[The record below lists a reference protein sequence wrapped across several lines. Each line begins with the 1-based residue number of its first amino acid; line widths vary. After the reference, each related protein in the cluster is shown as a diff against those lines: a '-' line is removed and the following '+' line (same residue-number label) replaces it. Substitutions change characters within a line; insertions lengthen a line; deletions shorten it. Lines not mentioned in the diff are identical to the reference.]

1 MEKKGFKFHLRGM
14 LILLSLI
21 PLLLAVGI
29 ISYTSIYVTRTN
41 LENNA
46 KDTLYIVANNLSAHC
61 YQNKITAINV
71 SDYYDYLDSL
81 KDKNIEMGI
90 LIDGAPG
97 ATSIKNENDFRIRE
111 IESEKGLVSDEP
123 GMENGYFDDYVEID
137 GKVYYGYYYPIEYD
151 GESVGMAFAGQLKDN
166 VTGAI
171 TDIVNMLITV
181 AVVLVVVFTVITLL
195 FSNGLIKS
203 FSHVRERIDTLAKGD
218 LSKQKSRKSAV
229 KEMSNLLYETE
240 KMQGNLS
247 ETIGKVKVVSK
258 DLIDNVSEVTKLS
271 ESSSSRAQQI
281 TNAMQDLSDCTVYM
295 AENVQDI
302 NTQML
307 EIGNCVNDISDN
319 VERLHSSS
327 ENILLTNNEAMT
339 NMSIIMEN
347 SQKSVQAVNDI
358 ATQIKQTN
366 ASIDG
371 IDEAVALILS
381 ISRQTNLLSLNASI
395 EAARAGAQ
403 GRGFAVVAEEI
414 RVLSE
419 QSAKGA
425 EMIKNLASIIT
436 EKSQKSVRQA
446 EEVRSLIMYEQDNV
460 AKTQKKYEELSRDIK
475 QSVADI
481 KAIAEKT
488 EYLTDYKEKV
498 IENVQGLSAISEEN
512 TASNEEVTAN
522 VFEIMSE
529 VQMVNTNCERM
540 NLMANEL
547 DESVSYFTD

>member
-1 MEKKGFKFHLRGM
+1 MKKGLKFHLRGM
-14 LILLSLI
+14 LILLSLV

-29 ISYTSIYVTRTN
+29 ISYASIYITRSN

-46 KDTLYIVANNLSAHC
+46 KDTLYIVSNNLAAHC

-81 KDKNIEMGI
+81 KEKNIEMGI

-111 IESEKGLVSDEP
+111 IESERGLVSNEP
-123 GMENGYFDDYVEID
+123 GMENGYFDECVEID

-151 GESVGMAFAGQLKDN
+151 GESVGMAFAGELKDE
-166 VTGAI
+166 VDGAI
-171 TDIVNMLITV
+171 STIVNTLITV
-181 AVVLVVVFTVITLL
+181 AAVLVVVFAVITLL
-195 FSNGLIKS
+195 FSNGLIKAFAS
-203 FSHVRERIDTLAKGD
+203 VRKRIDALAKGD
-218 LSKQKSRKSAV
+218 LTKQKKRKSAV
-229 KEMSNLLYETE
+229 KEMSNLLEETE
-240 KMQGNLS
+240 TMQSNLS
-247 ETIGKVKVVSK
+247 ETIGKVKEVST
-258 DLIDNVSEVTKLS
+258 DLINNVSEVTKLS

-281 TNAMQDLSDCTVYM
+281 TTAMQELADCTVSM

-302 NTQML
+302 NAQMM

-327 ENILLTNNEAMT
+327 ENILNTNNEAMA

-358 ATQIKQTN
+358 AMQIQQTN
-366 ASIDG
+366 ESIDG

-403 GRGFAVVAEEI
+403 GRGFAVVAEQI

-419 QSAKGA
+419 QSASGA

-436 EKSQKSVRQA
+436 EKSHKSVRQA
-446 EEVRSLIMYEQDNV
+446 EEVRSLIMYEQENV
-460 AKTQKKYEELSRDIK
+460 STTQKKYEELSQDIH

-481 KAIAEKT
+481 RAIAEKT

-529 VQMVNTNCERM
+529 VQMVNANCERM
-540 NLMANEL
+540 NLMAGEL
-547 DESVSYFTD
+547 EGTVSFFTN

>member
-1 MEKKGFKFHLRGM
+1 MKKGLKFHLRGM
-14 LILLSLI
+14 LILLSLV

-29 ISYTSIYVTRTN
+29 ISYASIYITRSN

-46 KDTLYIVANNLSAHC
+46 KDTLYIVANNLAAHC

-81 KDKNIEMGI
+81 KEKNIEMGI

-111 IESEKGLVSDEP
+111 IESERGLVSNEP
-123 GMENGYFDDYVEID
+123 GMENGYFDEYVEID

-151 GESVGMAFAGQLKDN
+151 GESVGMAFAGELKDE
-166 VTGAI
+166 VDGAI
-171 TDIVNMLITV
+171 STIVNTLITV
-181 AVVLVVVFTVITLL
+181 AAVLVVVFAVITLL
-195 FSNGLIKS
+195 FSNGLIKAFAS
-203 FSHVRERIDTLAKGD
+203 VRKRIDALAKGD
-218 LSKQKSRKSAV
+218 LTKQKKRKSAV
-229 KEMSNLLYETE
+229 KEMSNLLEETE
-240 KMQGNLS
+240 TMQSNLS
-247 ETIGKVKVVSK
+247 ETIGKVKEVST
-258 DLIDNVSEVTKLS
+258 DLINNVSEVTKLS

-281 TNAMQDLSDCTVYM
+281 NTAMQELADCTVSM

-302 NTQML
+302 NAQMM

-327 ENILLTNNEAMT
+327 ENILNTNNEAMA

-358 ATQIKQTN
+358 AMQIQQTN
-366 ASIDG
+366 ESIDG

-403 GRGFAVVAEEI
+403 GRGFAVVAEQI

-419 QSAKGA
+419 QSASGA

-436 EKSQKSVRQA
+436 EKSHKSVRQA
-446 EEVRSLIMYEQDNV
+446 EEVRSLIMYEQENV
-460 AKTQKKYEELSRDIK
+460 STTQKKYEELSQDIH

-481 KAIAEKT
+481 RAIAEKT

-529 VQMVNTNCERM
+529 VQMVNANCERM
-540 NLMANEL
+540 NLMAGEL
-547 DESVSYFTD
+547 EESVSFFTN

>member
-1 MEKKGFKFHLRGM
+1 MKKGLKFHLRGM
-14 LILLSLI
+14 LILLSLV

-29 ISYTSIYVTRTN
+29 ISYASIYITRSN

-46 KDTLYIVANNLSAHC
+46 KDTLYIVANNLAAHC

-81 KDKNIEMGI
+81 KEKNIEMGI

-111 IESEKGLVSDEP
+111 IESERGLVSNEP
-123 GMENGYFDDYVEID
+123 GMENGYFDEYVEID

-151 GESVGMAFAGQLKDN
+151 GESVGMAFAGELKDE
-166 VTGAI
+166 VDGAI
-171 TDIVNMLITV
+171 STIVNTLITV
-181 AVVLVVVFTVITLL
+181 AAVLVVVFAVITLL
-195 FSNGLIKS
+195 FSNGLIKAFAS
-203 FSHVRERIDTLAKGD
+203 VRKRIDALAKGD
-218 LSKQKSRKSAV
+218 LTKQKKRKSAV
-229 KEMSNLLYETE
+229 KEMSNLLEETE
-240 KMQGNLS
+240 TMQSNLS
-247 ETIGKVKVVSK
+247 ETIGKVKEVST
-258 DLIDNVSEVTKLS
+258 DLINNVSEVTKLS

-281 TNAMQDLSDCTVYM
+281 TTAMQELADCTVSM

-302 NTQML
+302 NAQMM

-327 ENILLTNNEAMT
+327 ENILNTNNEAMA

-358 ATQIKQTN
+358 AMQIQQTN
-366 ASIDG
+366 ESIDG

-403 GRGFAVVAEEI
+403 GRGFAVVAEQI

-419 QSAKGA
+419 QSASGA

-436 EKSQKSVRQA
+436 EKSHKSVRQA
-446 EEVRSLIMYEQDNV
+446 EEVRSLIMYEQENV
-460 AKTQKKYEELSRDIK
+460 STTQKKYEELSQDIH

-481 KAIAEKT
+481 RAIAEKT

-498 IENVQGLSAISEEN
+498 IENVQDLSAISEEN

-529 VQMVNTNCERM
+529 VQMVNANCERM
-540 NLMANEL
+540 NLMAGEL
-547 DESVSYFTD
+547 EESVSFFTN

>member
-1 MEKKGFKFHLRGM
+1 MKKGLKFHLRGM
-14 LILLSLI
+14 LILLSLV

-29 ISYTSIYVTRTN
+29 ISYASIHITRSN

-46 KDTLYIVANNLSAHC
+46 KDTLYIVANNLAAHC

-81 KDKNIEMGI
+81 KEKNIEMGI

-111 IESEKGLVSDEP
+111 IESERGLVSNEP
-123 GMENGYFDDYVEID
+123 GMENGYFDEHVEID

-151 GESVGMAFAGQLKDN
+151 GESVGMAFAGELKDE
-166 VTGAI
+166 VDGAI
-171 TDIVNMLITV
+171 STIVNTLITV
-181 AVVLVVVFTVITLL
+181 AAVLVVVFAVITLL
-195 FSNGLIKS
+195 FSNGLIKAFAS
-203 FSHVRERIDTLAKGD
+203 VRKSIDALAKGD
-218 LSKQKSRKSAV
+218 LTKQKKRKSAV
-229 KEMSNLLYETE
+229 KEMSNLLEETE
-240 KMQGNLS
+240 TMQSNLS
-247 ETIGKVKVVSK
+247 ETIGKVKEVST
-258 DLIDNVSEVTKLS
+258 DLINNVSEVTKLS

-281 TNAMQDLSDCTVYM
+281 TTAMQELADCTVSM

-302 NTQML
+302 NAQMM

-327 ENILLTNNEAMT
+327 ENILNTNNEAMA

-358 ATQIKQTN
+358 AMQIQQTN
-366 ASIDG
+366 ESIDG

-403 GRGFAVVAEEI
+403 GRGFAVVAEQI
-414 RVLSE
+414 RLLSE
-419 QSAKGA
+419 QSASGA

-436 EKSQKSVRQA
+436 EKSHKSVRQA
-446 EEVRSLIMYEQDNV
+446 EEVRSLIMYEQENV
-460 AKTQKKYEELSRDIK
+460 STTQKKFEELSQDIH

-481 KAIAEKT
+481 RAIAEKT

-529 VQMVNTNCERM
+529 VQMVNANCERM
-540 NLMANEL
+540 NLMAGEL
-547 DESVSYFTD
+547 EESVSFFTN

>member
-1 MEKKGFKFHLRGM
+1 MKKGLKFHLRGM
-14 LILLSLI
+14 LILLSLV

-29 ISYTSIYVTRTN
+29 ISYASIYITRSN

-46 KDTLYIVANNLSAHC
+46 KDTLYIVSNNLAAHC

-81 KDKNIEMGI
+81 KEKNIEMGI

-111 IESEKGLVSDEP
+111 IESERGLVSNEP
-123 GMENGYFDDYVEID
+123 GMENGYFDEYVEIN

-151 GESVGMAFAGQLKDN
+151 GESVGMAFAGELKDE
-166 VTGAI
+166 VDGAI
-171 TDIVNMLITV
+171 STIVNTLITV
-181 AVVLVVVFTVITLL
+181 AAVLVVVFAVITLL
-195 FSNGLIKS
+195 FSNGLIKAFAS
-203 FSHVRERIDTLAKGD
+203 VRKRIDALAKGD
-218 LSKQKSRKSAV
+218 LTKQKKRKSAV
-229 KEMSNLLYETE
+229 KEMSNLLEETE
-240 KMQGNLS
+240 TMQSNLS
-247 ETIGKVKVVSK
+247 ETIGKVKEVST
-258 DLIDNVSEVTKLS
+258 DLINNVSEVTKLS

-281 TNAMQDLSDCTVYM
+281 TTAMQELADCTVSM

-302 NTQML
+302 NAQMM

-327 ENILLTNNEAMT
+327 ENILNANNEAMA

-358 ATQIKQTN
+358 AMQIQQTN
-366 ASIDG
+366 ESIDG

-403 GRGFAVVAEEI
+403 GRGFAVVAEQI

-419 QSAKGA
+419 QSASGA

-436 EKSQKSVRQA
+436 EKSHKSVRQA
-446 EEVRSLIMYEQDNV
+446 EEVRSLIMYEQENV
-460 AKTQKKYEELSRDIK
+460 STTQKKYEELSQDIH

-481 KAIAEKT
+481 RAIAEKT

-529 VQMVNTNCERM
+529 VQMVNANCERM
-540 NLMANEL
+540 NLMAGEL
-547 DESVSYFTD
+547 EESVSFFTN